1 MATKR
6 RTPAKRSTPKRRT
19 AQQDSTGPALGEAI
33 NLPSDP
39 RAEELQAELDDLTA
53 PGRVSKTDAEQID
66 NDPGYS
72 KDQLL
77 HMREYYGLKEST
89 AAVAEV

>member
-1 MATKR
+1 MATKTT
-6 RTPAKRSTPKRRT
+6 RTRPRKATTKRPAR
-19 AQQDSTGPALGEAI
+19 QQQPGEAVV
-33 NLPSDP
+33 LPTDP
-39 RAEELQAELDDLTA
+39 ASGRLQAELDDLQA

-66 NDPGYS
+66 NSPGYS